1 MKKIENGI
9 VFSNDIYRILKGYNS
24 LDSNYNVIPSKECI
38 NSVRLDFKNSV
49 ESIFNKVTIIS
60 EEDML
65 DGLYSI
71 INLKEYPHCIFG

>member
-24 LDSNYNVIPSKECI
+24 FCFNYNAIPSEECI
-38 NSVRLDFKNSV
+38 KDVRLDFKNSV
-49 ESIFNKVTIIS
+49 ESIFDKVTIIS

-71 INLKEYPHCIFG
+71 ININEYPHRIVG